1 MESSFF
7 FCLPVSA
14 AHFLTAMCN
23 NFFIYFF
30 IKLKNQGQICNLLV
44 MGIPKLSSLKLMK
57 N

>member
-30 IKLKNQGQICNLLV
+30 IKFKNQGQICNLLV